1 MGRGKKSSHGWC
13 GIVRWILVGWRLRGR
28 LLKSLGVF
36 VLVLAG
42 TGAGREKRDRASSSR
57 LSSDPP
63 TSFRFCPNA
72 RKTLTFVRVRRWSD
86 VGSPIT

>member
-1 MGRGKKSSHGWC
+1 M
-13 GIVRWILVGWRLRGR
+13 RWILVGWRLRGR
-28 LLKSLGVF
+28 LLKSLGVVLL

-63 TSFRFCPNA
+63 TSFRFWPNA
-72 RKTLTFVRVRRWSD
+72 RKTLAFVRVRRWSD